1 MPRRKSRSPRP
12 RGARFRSARPGTP
25 PDPRLAALFDF
36 VNFQTVLM
44 ELRSVAA
51 VIQSVDAPNG
61 IDLLATLD
69 MLEKEDLLRP
79 FHDVRE

>member
-1 MPRRKSRSPRP
+1 
-12 RGARFRSARPGTP
+12 
-25 PDPRLAALFDF
+25 
-36 VNFQTVLM
+36 M